1 MGVFLQHQL
10 YLLKRHFSCIIL
22 PVHRTKS
29 EQTASQSTSLAVSCR
44 VLGTLDSS
52 PLRGVL
58 PKFQAHPQKEAAPS
72 PPFQDTLSAFPFP
85 SQEPSFCRLWT
96 QIHGDP
102 TNQKSEVFP
111 QPQLDNSV
119 VLRHYRPGVGKD
131 VPMTSKQTRK

>member
-72 PPFQDTLSAFPFP
+72 PPFSGHTLSIPIPISGTLFLQVVDTDPW
-85 SQEPSFCRLWT
+85 EPNE
-96 QIHGDP
+96 P
-102 TNQKSEVFP
+102 EE
-111 QPQLDNSV
+111 
-119 VLRHYRPGVGKD
+119 
-131 VPMTSKQTRK
+131 